1 MSYDKLAK
9 QQRISNRIR
18 VIKKHVSDWNN
29 YPHGTDRIKPS
40 NKWAKRNA
48 FNCGR
53 SGCFMCCNPRRTWG
67 HLTLAEQA
75 ANEAFMLDMR
85 FVKGR

>member
-1 MSYDKLAK
+1 MSYDKEAK
-9 QQRISNRIR
+9 QQRIADRER
-18 VIKKHVSDWNN
+18 VIKKHVKDWNN

-53 SGCFMCCNPRRTWG
+53 SGCFMCCNPRRTFG
-67 HLTLAEQA
+67 RLTIAEVS
-75 ANEAFMLDMR
+75 ANEAFGLEMQHIE
-85 FVKGR
+85 